1 MRVSANQLD
10 LNAAT
15 RTTVI
20 SGFGGMQLKT
30 QNESK
35 VNASILVFP
44 YKKWFEI
51 EFVSRTASDNFIFYL
66 KKLTNLA

>member
-1 MRVSANQLD
+1 MDLMGMIMMARMRVRANQLD

-20 SGFGGMQLKT
+20 SGFGGTQLKT
-30 QNESK
+30 QNEFR

-44 YKKWFEI
+44 YK
-51 EFVSRTASDNFIFYL
+51 NGL
-66 KKLTNLA
+66 G